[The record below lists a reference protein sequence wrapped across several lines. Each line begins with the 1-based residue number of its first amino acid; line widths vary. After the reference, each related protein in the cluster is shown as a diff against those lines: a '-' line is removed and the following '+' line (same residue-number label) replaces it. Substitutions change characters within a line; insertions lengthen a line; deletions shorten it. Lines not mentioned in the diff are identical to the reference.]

1 MQPVKEGSYIPE
13 FTLPDQNGRLFD
25 IKSIL
30 GKKKLILYFY
40 PKDHSSGCTKEAC
53 SFRDQY
59 EDFKEAGAEVVGIS
73 SDDIESHKKFAAKHR
88 LNFTLLSD
96 QDGIVRK
103 QFGVPTNF
111 LGLIEGR
118 VTYVVNKK
126 GRVIHIFNSLWQA
139 SKHIEEA
146 LKALKDSKDT

>member
-30 GKKKLILYFY
+30 GKKKLIIYFY

-59 EDFKEAGAEVVGIS
+59 EDFKDAGAEVVGIS
-73 SDDIESHKKFAAKHR
+73 SDDIESHNKFAAKHR

-96 QDGIVRK
+96 QNGVVRK
-103 QFGVPTNF
+103 LFGVPTNF

-126 GRVIHIFNSLWQA
+126 GIVIHIFNSLWQA
-139 SKHIEEA
+139 SKHIEKALEA
-146 LKALKDSKDT
+146 LKER